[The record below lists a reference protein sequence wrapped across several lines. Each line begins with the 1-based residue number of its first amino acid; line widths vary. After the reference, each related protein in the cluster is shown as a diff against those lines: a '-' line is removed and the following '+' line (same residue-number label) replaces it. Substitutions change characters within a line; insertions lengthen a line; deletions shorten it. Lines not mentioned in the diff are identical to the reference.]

1 VTGGP
6 PLAWVAEA
14 CTILLG
20 PDASMEALARW
31 LGKEPDAGTPM
42 RVTAAAAA
50 LPAVQD
56 VSIHGDDGVPRSLSA
71 WYAQGDGPTVEEA
84 EAVFGPSEEIIRSP
98 DGPFR
103 VAFTTLSSR
112 WATCLVA
119 GSTWDSP
126 GEGRRLV
133 EILLRR
139 DPKEPSQGGCA

>member
-1 VTGGP
+1 MTAGP
-6 PLAWVAEA
+6 PLEWVAQA

-20 PDASMEALARW
+20 PDASMEALAHW
-31 LGKEPDAGTPM
+31 LETEPGVTTPNRLTAG
-42 RVTAAAAA
+42 AGA

-56 VSIHGDDGVPRSLSA
+56 VSIHGDDGVPHSLSA
-71 WYAQGDGPTVEEA
+71 WYAPGDGPTVEEA
-84 EAVFGPSEEIIRSP
+84 EAVFGPSEEIIP
-98 DGPFR
+98 AADGPFR

-119 GSTWDSP
+119 GSTWDGP

-139 DPKEPSQGGCA
+139 DPKG

>member
-1 VTGGP
+1 VTGSGP
-6 PLAWVAEA
+6 ALGWVAEA
-14 CTILLG
+14 CTMLLG

-31 LGKEPDAGTPM
+31 LGQGTDARTPT
-42 RVTAAAAA
+42 RVTAGSGA

-56 VSIHGDDGVPRSLSA
+56 VSVLGDDGVPHSLSA
-71 WYAQGDGPTVEEA
+71 WYVPDGGPTVEEA
-84 EAVFGPSEEIIRSP
+84 EAVFGPSEEILAVA

-119 GSTWDSP
+119 GSTWDPP
-126 GEGRRLV
+126 GDGRRLV

-139 DPKEPSQGGCA
+139 DPRD

>member
-1 VTGGP
+1 VSGDGP
-6 PLAWVAEA
+6 ALGWVAEA

-31 LGKEPDAGTPM
+31 LGQEPDARTPT
-42 RVTAAAAA
+42 RVTAAAGV

-56 VSIHGDDGVPRSLSA
+56 VSIHGDEGVPHSLSA
-71 WYAQGDGPTVEEA
+71 WYAPGAGPTLEEA
-84 EAVFGPSEEIIRSP
+84 EAAFGPSEEILPSA

-119 GSTWDSP
+119 GSTWDRP
-126 GEGRRLV
+126 REGRRLV

-139 DPKEPSQGGCA
+139 DPRD

>member
-1 VTGGP
+1 M
-6 PLAWVAEA
+6 
-14 CTILLG
+14 LLG

-31 LGKEPDAGTPM
+31 LGEQPDARTPT
-42 RVTAAAAA
+42 RVTAGAGA
-50 LPAVQD
+50 LPGVQD
-56 VSIHGDDGVPRSLSA
+56 VSIHGDDGVPHSLSA
-71 WYAQGDGPTVEEA
+71 WFAPGDGPTVEEA
-84 EAVFGPSEEIIRSP
+84 EAVFGPSEEIVRAA

-119 GSTWDSP
+119 GSTWDGP

-139 DPKEPSQGGCA
+139 DPRGWGREAT